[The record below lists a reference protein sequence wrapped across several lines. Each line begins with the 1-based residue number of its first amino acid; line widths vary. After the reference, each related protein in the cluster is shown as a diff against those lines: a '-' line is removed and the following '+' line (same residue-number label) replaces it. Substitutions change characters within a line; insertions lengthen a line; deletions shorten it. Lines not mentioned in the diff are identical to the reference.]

1 MPAHYTRR
9 MTQDHDCLHRFF
21 FEDANVRGVIVQ
33 LRDTWQQITHRDDY
47 PTEVRQWLAQVAAA
61 TALFAGDVKVDGSVS
76 VHLKSASA
84 LKLVFAECSSEGQ
97 MRGVARWE
105 TGTPIPAV
113 PDDLSD
119 AAGILALTVM
129 RENGEPKWQ
138 GLVPLEGNSLAAA
151 FESYFN
157 RSEQLPTSLFF
168 AFDGKS
174 CAGLLLQEV
183 PSEGGIA
190 RERDAA
196 MYEYARTMAAT
207 IASDEL
213 LNLSPR
219 EILRRLFHEETLRLL
234 EPQSIRFQ
242 CRCSRDRAIGIL
254 RSIGPDETAAAL
266 AESGDHVTVTCEFCN
281 GQYRFDAI
289 DVQQMFTA
297 SEQKSSASTRH

>member
-1 MPAHYTRR
+1 
-9 MTQDHDCLHRFF
+9 MTQDHDYLYRFF

-33 LRDTWQQITHRDDY
+33 LRATWQQIAHRDDY
-47 PTEVRQWLAQVAAA
+47 PDEVRLWLAQVAAA
-61 TALFAGDVKVDGSVS
+61 TALFAGDVKVEGSVS

-84 LKLVFAECSSEGQ
+84 LRLVFAECSSHGL
-97 MRGVARWE
+97 MRGVARWQ
-105 TGTPIPAV
+105 TDTPIPAV
-113 PDDLSD
+113 PDDLIG
-119 AAGILALTVM
+119 AGGILALTVM

-138 GLVPLEGNSLAAA
+138 GLVPLEGGSLAAA
-151 FESYFN
+151 FEQYFN

-207 IASDEL
+207 IESDEL
-213 LNLSPR
+213 LNLSPH

-234 EPQSIRFQ
+234 DPQPVRFQ
-242 CRCSRDRAIGIL
+242 CRCSRERAVGIL
-254 RSIGPDETAAAL
+254 RSIGPEEAAAAL
-266 AESGDHVTVTCEFCN
+266 AESGERVTVTCEFCN
-281 GQYRFDAI
+281 GQYSFDAI
-289 DVQQMFTA
+289 DLQQVF
-297 SEQKSSASTRH
+297 SGIEQDAASTRH

>member
-1 MPAHYTRR
+1 

-33 LRDTWQQITHRDDY
+33 LRDTWQQIAHRDDY

-84 LKLVFAECSSEGQ
+84 LRLVFAECSSQGD
-97 MRGVARWE
+97 MRGVARWD
-105 TGTPIPAV
+105 TFDAIPAV
-113 PDDLSD
+113 PDDLRG

-129 RENGEPKWQ
+129 RANGEPKWQ
-138 GLVPLEGNSLAAA
+138 GMVPLEGNSLAAA

-183 PSEGGIA
+183 PAEGGIA

-207 IASDEL
+207 IESDEL
-213 LNLSPR
+213 LNLSPH

-234 EPQSIRFQ
+234 DAQPIRFQ

-254 RSIGPDETAAAL
+254 RSIGPEETAAAL
-266 AESGDHVTVTCEFCN
+266 AESGERVTVTCEFCN
-281 GQYRFDAI
+281 GQYSFDAI
-289 DVQQMFTA
+289 DIQQMFSGLDQDA
-297 SEQKSSASTRH
+297 AVTRH